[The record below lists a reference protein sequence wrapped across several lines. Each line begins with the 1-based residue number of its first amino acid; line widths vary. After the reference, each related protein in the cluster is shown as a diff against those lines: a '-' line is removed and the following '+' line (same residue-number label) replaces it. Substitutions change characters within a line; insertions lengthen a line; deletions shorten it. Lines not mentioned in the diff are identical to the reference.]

1 MSPVPL
7 VLPRYWCSCQWW
19 VRELL
24 MEGCVLGDGPISQ
37 DIEEEAVGRKGCKL
51 VWVSVF
57 SLLLFGFFFFLFPRL
72 FPFN

>member
-1 MSPVPL
+1 M
-7 VLPRYWCSCQWW
+7 
-19 VRELL
+19 
-24 MEGCVLGDGPISQ
+24 LGDGPISQ